1 VISPDGAVAKVIPH
15 VKPDTHADDVLGALA
30 AASAREIP
38 RPRASPCP
46 SPEEGCSCDMQ
57 LFLRDPKYT
66 DRLAAFLTSVGR
78 HAVVTAPDRVDIDEH
93 DDDLQRLEVEMYLRV
108 WAVIHPDADVEL
120 AAG

>member
-1 VISPDGAVAKVIPH
+1 
-15 VKPDTHADDVLGALA
+15 
-30 AASAREIP
+30 
-38 RPRASPCP
+38 
-46 SPEEGCSCDMQ
+46 MQ
-57 LFLRDPKYT
+57 LFLPDPSYA

-78 HAVVTAPDRVDIDEH
+78 HAVVTAPDRVDVDEH